1 MSTTRSK
8 PVITLAILLA
18 VLALVSIASLV
29 TTQLMGAAFGGA
41 RGRGN
46 FNGTPGPNGT
56 FQRGNNGGGG
66 GNGGTGGGG
75 GFQGGNGGGGGGFQ
89 GGNGGGGGGFQ
100 GRGGAGGGAFALF
113 GAARSVGINP
123 LVFFWAGLGINIIGI
138 LLVLLCAFGVWKQKK
153 AGLNWGLVLG
163 ILFLLPAVFGL
174 FGGGRFN
181 IRLVFDVLTILAS
194 VAIVVMGVL
203 PSVRENFE

>member
-1 MSTTRSK
+1 
-8 PVITLAILLA
+8 LA

-29 TTQLMGAAFGGA
+29 TTQLLGGAFGGA
-41 RGRGN
+41 RVRGN

-56 FQRGNNGGGG
+56 FQRGNNGGNGG
-66 GNGGTGGGG
+66 GGFQGGNGGG
-75 GFQGGNGGGGGGFQ
+75 GFQGGNGGGGG
-89 GGNGGGGGGFQ
+89 NFQ
-100 GRGGAGGGAFALF
+100 GRGGGGAFALF
-113 GAARSVGINP
+113 GAARSIGLNP
-123 LVFFWAGLGINIIGI
+123 QVFFWAGLGINIIAI

-153 AGLNWGLVLG
+153 AALNWAMVLG

-174 FGGGRFN
+174 FGFGRFN
-181 IRLVFDVLTILAS
+181 VRLVFDVLTILAG

>member
-1 MSTTRSK
+1 MSTTRTK

-29 TTQLMGAAFGGA
+29 TTQLLGGAFGGA
-41 RGRGN
+41 RVRGN

-56 FQRGNNGGGG
+56 IRGGNNGGGG
-66 GNGGTGGGG
+66 NGGNNGGG
-75 GFQGGNGGGGGGFQ
+75 GFQGGNGGNGGFQ
-89 GGNGGGGGGFQ
+89 GGNAGGGGGFQ

-113 GAARSVGINP
+113 GAARSIGINP
-123 LVFFWAGLGINIIGI
+123 LMFVWVGLGINIIGI
-138 LLVLLCAFGVWKQKK
+138 LLVLLCAFGIWKQKK
-153 AGLNWGLVLG
+153 AALNWSLVLG

-174 FGGGRFN
+174 FGFGRFN
-181 IRLVFDVLTILAS
+181 IRLIFDALTVLAS

>member
-1 MSTTRSK
+1 MSTTRTK

-29 TTQLMGAAFGGA
+29 TTQLLGGAFGGA
-41 RGRGN
+41 RVRGN

-56 FQRGNNGGGG
+56 FQRGNNGGGTG
-66 GNGGTGGGG
+66 GNGGGGGFQGGNGGNG
-75 GFQGGNGGGGGGFQ
+75 GFQGGNGGGGGG
-89 GGNGGGGGGFQ
+89 NFQ

-113 GAARSVGINP
+113 GAARSIGLNP
-123 LVFFWAGLGINIIGI
+123 LVFFWVGLGINIIGI

-153 AGLNWGLVLG
+153 AGLNWAMVLG
-163 ILFLLPAVFGL
+163 ILFLVPAIFGI

-181 IRLVFDVLTILAS
+181 VRLVFDVLTILAS